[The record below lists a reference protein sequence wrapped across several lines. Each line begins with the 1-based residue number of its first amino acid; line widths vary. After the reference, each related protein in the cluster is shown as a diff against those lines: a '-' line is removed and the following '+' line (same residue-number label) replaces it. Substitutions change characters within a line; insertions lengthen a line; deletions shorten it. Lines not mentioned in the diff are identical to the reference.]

1 MPSIVHLYP
10 TCHQKVEHP
19 SQRSPA
25 IGFSKLIIRN
35 SYRKNLPKVKESV
48 RIIVY
53 FKESVKILSKYVS
66 SGECPQDKIA
76 RLQQAIDNG
85 NENIINS
92 VTDEI
97 ECLGIIGGKD

>member
-1 MPSIVHLYP
+1 MYVTPKARRGVLHFYKVQAVLRMPSIVHLYP

-53 FKESVKILSKYVS
+53 
-66 SGECPQDKIA
+66 
-76 RLQQAIDNG
+76 
-85 NENIINS
+85 
-92 VTDEI
+92 
-97 ECLGIIGGKD
+97 

>member
-1 MPSIVHLYP
+1 M
-10 TCHQKVEHP
+10 
-19 SQRSPA
+19 
-25 IGFSKLIIRN
+25 
-35 SYRKNLPKVKESV
+35 KESV

-85 NENIINS
+85 NEILSTSSPIKLN
-92 VTDEI
+92 VWE
-97 ECLGIIGGKD
+97 

>member
-1 MPSIVHLYP
+1 MWFLFILSSYFNINYVTPKARRGVLHFYKVQAVLRKPSIVHLYP

-35 SYRKNLPKVKESV
+35 SYSKNLPKEKESV

-53 FKESVKILSKYVS
+53 
-66 SGECPQDKIA
+66 
-76 RLQQAIDNG
+76 
-85 NENIINS
+85 
-92 VTDEI
+92 
-97 ECLGIIGGKD
+97 